1 VVRLGAV
8 VPATAG
14 GGWEA
19 GPATVGSAACNACN
33 HGQRGLQ
40 PWAAERGLQPR
51 VISRPR
57 GAVLT
62 TFVRTAFD
70 LPSAYIGLYRLSYLP
85 HTSTTST
92 RRVTMSER
100 TAFPTH
106 YSLSTTD
113 YSLLN
118 TYYLQPATYYS
129 LLTAYRLPPTTHY
142 LLPTAYH
149 LLLTT
154 YYLLPTTYY
163 VLLPATYH
171 VLPLPL
177 AKPTR

>member
-1 VVRLGAV
+1 MRLGAV

-19 GPATVGSAACNACN
+19 GPATVGSGACNACN

-62 TFVRTAFD
+62 AFVRTAFD
-70 LPSAYIGLYRLSYLP
+70 LPSAYIGLATYR
-85 HTSTTST
+85 T
-92 RRVTMSER
+92 RAQRVTMSER

-118 TYYLQPATYYS
+118 TYYLLPTTYYLLLTTYCLPPTTYYS
-129 LLTAYRLPPTTHY
+129 LLTAYRLPPTTH
-142 LLPTAYH
+142 H
-149 LLLTT
+149 
-154 YYLLPTTYY
+154 
-163 VLLPATYH
+163 LLPATYYLLRTTTCY
-171 VLPLPL
+171 LPRTTTT
-177 AKPTR
+177 TR

>member
-1 VVRLGAV
+1 MVRLGAV

-51 VISRPR
+51 VISRLK

-62 TFVRTAFD
+62 AFVRTAFD
-70 LPSAYIGLYRLSYLP
+70 LPSAYIGLATYR
-85 HTSTTST
+85 T
-92 RRVTMSER
+92 RAQRVGKVVTMSER

-142 LLPTAYH
+142 LLCALAWTEERFHRAVT
-149 LLLTT
+149 LRRS
-154 YYLLPTTYY
+154 
-163 VLLPATYH
+163 PASFG
-171 VLPLPL
+171 PRRP
-177 AKPTR
+177 AFISGSCSG